1 MIWPA
6 LALLTA
12 CCQSG
17 QDLLAQR
24 LLKRS
29 GLTSRLVM
37 GVGCLVAALVALPL
51 TLLPGPTPQWPGLLQ
66 ALVATALVNGLAFW
80 AYGRALSRG
89 ELSLV
94 VPLLNLSPLVLLIS
108 AWLMLGETPGPGSLA
123 GMVLI
128 VLGALRLG
136 ATDGDISQGI
146 VNTPGARW
154 MLLVA
159 LLWGIGAGID
169 KVGVR
174 ASSSLAWVVG
184 LNMVVGL
191 PLTLSALVAG
201 EGRSLTLPSV
211 DGGFWQSNR
220 GSLLLFGVIGALG
233 MAVQMEALQ
242 RTAVVNVIAIKRL
255 STLFSAAAGGMLLG
269 EPRPDLRLPA
279 VALMLAGAVLILVS
293 PNG

>member
-1 MIWPA
+1 MIWPV
-6 LALLTA
+6 LALFTA

-17 QDLLAQR
+17 QDLLARR

-37 GVGCLVAALVALPL
+37 GVGCLVAALVAMPL
-51 TLLPGPTPQWPGLLQ
+51 AFLAGSTPHWPDLLQ
-66 ALVATALVNGLAFW
+66 ALVATALVNGVAFW
-80 AYGRALSRG
+80 AYGRALHRG

-108 AWLMLGETPGPGSLA
+108 AWLMLGETPGPSCVA

-136 ATDGDISQGI
+136 ATGGETSRGLLGP
-146 VNTPGARW
+146 PGARW

-159 LLWGIGAGID
+159 MLWGIGAGID

-191 PLTLSALVAG
+191 PLTCSALVAG
-201 EGRSLTLPSV
+201 EGRTLALP
-211 DGGFWQSNR
+211 SNR
-220 GSLLLFGVIGALG
+220 GILLLFGVIGALG
-233 MAVQMEALQ
+233 MAVQMEAVQ

-255 STLFSAAAGGMLLG
+255 STLFSAAAGGMFLG

-279 VALMLAGAVLILVS
+279 VALMLAGAVLILIS

>member
-6 LALLTA
+6 LALFTA

-17 QDLLAQR
+17 QDLLAR
-24 LLKRS
+24 HLLKRS
-29 GLTSRLVM
+29 GLTSRMVM

-51 TLLPGPTPQWPGLLQ
+51 TLLPGPTPQWHGLLQ
-66 ALVATALVNGLAFW
+66 ALVATALVNGVAFW

-136 ATDGDISQGI
+136 ATDGEPSLSLW
-146 VNTPGARW
+146 NTPGARW

-201 EGRSLTLPSV
+201 EGRSLGLRSG
-211 DGGFWQSNR
+211 DGGFWQSNW
-220 GSLLLFGVIGALG
+220 GILLLFGGIGALG
-233 MAVQMEALQ
+233 MAMQMEAVQ

-255 STLFSAAAGGMLLG
+255 STLFSAAAGGMFLG

-279 VALMLAGAVLILVS
+279 VALMLAGAVLILMS

>member
-1 MIWPA
+1 MIWPL

-17 QDLLAQR
+17 QDLMARR

-37 GVGCLVAALVALPL
+37 GVGCVVAALVALPL
-51 TLLPGPTPQWPGLLQ
+51 TLLPGPAPQWPGLLQ
-66 ALVATALVNGLAFW
+66 ALIATALVNGLAFW
-80 AYGRALSRG
+80 AYGRALALG

-108 AWLMLGETPGPGSLA
+108 AWLMLGETPGPASLA

-136 ATDGDISQGI
+136 ATDGAIPQEGLLAA
-146 VNTPGARW
+146 PGARW

-159 LLWGIGAGID
+159 VLWGIGAGID

-201 EGRSLTLPSV
+201 EGSGLAPPSL

-220 GSLLLFGVIGALG
+220 VILLLFGMIGALG
-233 MAVQMEALQ
+233 MALQMEAVSAPPSSMSLPS
-242 RTAVVNVIAIKRL
+242 NV
-255 STLFSAAAGGMLLG
+255 
-269 EPRPDLRLPA
+269 
-279 VALMLAGAVLILVS
+279 
-293 PNG
+293 

>member
-1 MIWPA
+1 MIWPV

-17 QDLLAQR
+17 QDLLARR

-37 GVGCLVAALVALPL
+37 GVGCLMAALVALPL
-51 TLLPGPTPQWPGLLQ
+51 TWIPGPTPQWPGLLH

-80 AYGRALSRG
+80 AYGRALRRG

-108 AWLMLGETPGPGSLA
+108 AWLLLGETPGPGSLA

-136 ATDGDISQGI
+136 GTDADPSRGI
-146 VNTPGARW
+146 LAAPGARW

-169 KVGVR
+169 KVGVL
-174 ASSSLAWVVG
+174 ASSSQAWVVG
-184 LNMVVGL
+184 LNLVVGL
-191 PLTLSALVAG
+191 PLTLSALAAG
-201 EGRSLTLPSV
+201 EGRSLGVPSQK
-211 DGGFWQSNR
+211 GGFWQSNWA
-220 GSLLLFGVIGALG
+220 SLMLFGGIGALG
-233 MAVQMEALQ
+233 MAVQMEAVQ

-255 STLFSAAAGGMLLG
+255 STLFSAAAGGMWLG
-269 EPRPDLRLPA
+269 EPRPDHRLPA
-279 VALMLAGAVLILVS
+279 VALMLAGAVLILMS